1 MISEVELVR
10 SYSFQLFL
18 CTVGK
23 NSIGLLARIPMSEVV
38 DLVMRRAPG
47 GWLSLRQELSVHV
60 LVEGL
65 HGQRTLG
72 QHHAKQGPADAHAPH
87 HLRANFITHTLLMVM
102 VPLSHVLATIKH
114 CEDSATMSFEVFVLT
129 DVSATIFVGH
139 SDSSIRVFLQ

>member
-1 MISEVELVR
+1 
-10 SYSFQLFL
+10 
-18 CTVGK
+18 
-23 NSIGLLARIPMSEVV
+23 MSEVV

-47 GWLSLRQELSVHV
+47 GWLSMRQELGVHV

-72 QHHAKQGPADAHAPH
+72 QHHAKQGPADGHTLH
-87 HLRANFITHTLLMVM
+87 QLRANFTAHTLLMVM

-114 CEDSATMSFEVFVLT
+114 CKDSATMSFEVFMLT

-139 SDSSIRVFLQ
+139 SDRSVRVFLQ